1 MNRTRLIGPPPLS
14 FSAAPR
20 YGPAPKWGYQPAG
33 SRRERTAGRRRA
45 ILALLLIAGA
55 VAAGVLL
62 RADRAVAAWL
72 RRDRDVNMRVLVADG
87 RYAEAVD
94 AAELTLVRRP
104 LDAEAN
110 LIRGVASL
118 YAAIADG
125 GSGTAAADRL
135 SAATV
140 SLRRALLDS
149 RIALAEPAAQY
160 ALGKAYYHRG
170 YLYYDLAV
178 RYLEGSLALGYD
190 GADTYEYLGLAY
202 TELGDPRGLEY
213 FRHALTRRPSDLLH
227 LKMAT
232 MLMDA
237 GDVQEAR
244 RNLIQ
249 AIDLTD
255 DPAIAQRARYEL
267 GAVYR
272 ALGELL
278 LAEEQYRAIIAGDAR
293 AADAHYYLGEIHSQQ
308 GDSDRAVAQWRV
320 ARELDP
326 NHRRAIERLR

>member
-1 MNRTRLIGPPPLS
+1 
-14 FSAAPR
+14 
-20 YGPAPKWGYQPAG
+20 
-33 SRRERTAGRRRA
+33 
-45 ILALLLIAGA
+45 
-55 VAAGVLL
+55 
-62 RADRAVAAWL
+62 
-72 RRDRDVNMRVLVADG
+72 MRVLVRDG
-87 RYAEAVD
+87 RYAEAVE
-94 AAELTLVRRP
+94 AAESTLVGRP

-118 YAAIADG
+118 YAAIADLG
-125 GSGTAAADRL
+125 SADPGSADPGSGGDGPGGVSAADRL
-135 SAATV
+135 STATV
-140 SLRRALLDS
+140 ALRRALLNP
-149 RIALAEPAAQY
+149 RIAVAEPAAQY
-160 ALGKAYYHRG
+160 ALGKAYFHRG
-170 YLYYDLAV
+170 YFYYHLAV

-232 MLMDA
+232 MLVDE
-237 GDVQEAR
+237 GDVRGAR
-244 RNLIQ
+244 RNLIE
-249 AIDLTD
+249 AIDLAAD
-255 DPAIAQRARYEL
+255 IAIAQRARYEL

-293 AADAHYYLGEIHSQQ
+293 AADAHFYLGEIYSQQ
-308 GDSDRAVAQWRV
+308 GDADRALAEWRA

>member
-1 MNRTRLIGPPPLS
+1 MV
-14 FSAAPR
+14 
-20 YGPAPKWGYQPAG
+20 
-33 SRRERTAGRRRA
+33 
-45 ILALLLIAGA
+45 LLVVG
-55 VAAGVLL
+55 VVVAGVLL

-72 RRDRDVNMRVLVADG
+72 RRDRDVNMRVLVGDG
-87 RYAEAVD
+87 RYAEAVE
-94 AAELTLVRRP
+94 AAESTLVRRP

-118 YAAIADG
+118 YAAIADLG
-125 GSGTAAADRL
+125 SADPGSADPGSGGDGPGGVSAADHL
-135 SAATV
+135 STATV
-140 SLRRALLDS
+140 ALRRALLNS
-149 RIALAEPAAQY
+149 RIAVAEPAAQY
-160 ALGKAYYHRG
+160 ALGKAYFHRG
-170 YLYYDLAV
+170 YFYYHLAV

-232 MLMDA
+232 MLMDE
-237 GDVQEAR
+237 GDVQGAR
-244 RNLIQ
+244 RNLIE
-249 AIDLTD
+249 AIDLAGD
-255 DPAIAQRARYEL
+255 VAIAQRARYEL

-278 LAEEQYRAIIAGDAR
+278 LAEEQYRAIIARDAR
-293 AADAHYYLGEIHSQQ
+293 AADAHFYLGEIYSQQ
-308 GDSDRAVAQWRV
+308 GDADRALAEWRA
-320 ARELDP
+320 ARALDP

>member
-1 MNRTRLIGPPPLS
+1 MV
-14 FSAAPR
+14 
-20 YGPAPKWGYQPAG
+20 
-33 SRRERTAGRRRA
+33 
-45 ILALLLIAGA
+45 LLVVG
-55 VAAGVLL
+55 VVVAGVLL

-72 RRDRDVNMRVLVADG
+72 RRDRDVNMRVLVGDG
-87 RYAEAVD
+87 HYAEAVE

-118 YAAIADG
+118 YAAIADLG
-125 GSGTAAADRL
+125 SADPESADPESADPESADPESADPGSGGDGPGGVSAADRL
-135 SAATV
+135 STATV
-140 SLRRALLDS
+140 ALRRALLNS
-149 RIALAEPAAQY
+149 RIAVAEPAAQY
-160 ALGKAYYHRG
+160 ALGKAYFHRG
-170 YLYYDLAV
+170 YFYYHLAV

-232 MLMDA
+232 MLMDE
-237 GDVQEAR
+237 GDVQGAR
-244 RNLIQ
+244 RNLIE
-249 AIDLTD
+249 AIDLTGD
-255 DPAIAQRARYEL
+255 IAIAQRARYEL

-278 LAEEQYRAIIAGDAR
+278 LAEEQYRAIIARDAR
-293 AADAHYYLGEIHSQQ
+293 AADAHFYLGEIYSQQ
-308 GDSDRAVAQWRV
+308 GDADRALAEWRA
-320 ARELDP
+320 ARALDP

>member
-1 MNRTRLIGPPPLS
+1 MV
-14 FSAAPR
+14 
-20 YGPAPKWGYQPAG
+20 
-33 SRRERTAGRRRA
+33 
-45 ILALLLIAGA
+45 LLVIGA
-55 VAAGVLL
+55 VVAGVLL
-62 RADRAVAAWL
+62 RTDRAVAAWL
-72 RRDRDVNMRVLVADG
+72 RRDRDVNMRVLVGDG
-87 RYAEAVD
+87 RYAEAVE

-118 YAAIADG
+118 YAAIADLG
-125 GSGTAAADRL
+125 SADLGSADPGSADPGSGGDGARGVSAADRL
-135 SAATV
+135 STAIVA
-140 SLRRALLDS
+140 LRRALLNS
-149 RIALAEPAAQY
+149 RIAVAEPAAQY
-160 ALGKAYYHRG
+160 ALGKAYFHRG
-170 YLYYDLAV
+170 YLYYHLAV
-178 RYLEGSLALGYD
+178 RYLESSLALGYD

-232 MLMDA
+232 MLMDE
-237 GDVQEAR
+237 GDVQGAR

-255 DPAIAQRARYEL
+255 DRAIAQRARYEL

-272 ALGELL
+272 ALGELP
-278 LAEEQYRAIIAGDAR
+278 LAEEQYRAIIAGDPR
-293 AADAHYYLGEIHSQQ
+293 AADAHFYLGEIHSRQ
-308 GDSDRAVAQWRV
+308 GDADRALAEWRA
-320 ARELDP
+320 ARALDP

>member
-1 MNRTRLIGPPPLS
+1 M
-14 FSAAPR
+14 
-20 YGPAPKWGYQPAG
+20 
-33 SRRERTAGRRRA
+33 
-45 ILALLLIAGA
+45 
-55 VAAGVLL
+55 AAGVLL

-72 RRDRDVNMRVLVADG
+72 RRDRDVNMRVLVGDG
-87 RYAEAVD
+87 RYAEAVE

-118 YAAIADG
+118 YAAIADLGSANPGSANPGSADPGSADPRSG
-125 GSGTAAADRL
+125 GDGASGVSAADRL
-135 SAATV
+135 STAIVA
-140 SLRRALLDS
+140 LRRALLNS
-149 RIALAEPAAQY
+149 RIAVAEPAAQY

-170 YLYYDLAV
+170 YFYYHLAV

-202 TELGDPRGLEY
+202 TELGDPRGMEY
-213 FRHALTRRPSDLLH
+213 LRHALTRRPSDLLH

-232 MLMDA
+232 MLMDE
-237 GDVQEAR
+237 GDVQGAR

-255 DPAIAQRARYEL
+255 DIAIAQRARYEL

-272 ALGELL
+272 ALGELP
-278 LAEEQYRAIIAGDAR
+278 LAEEQYRAIIVGDAR
-293 AADAHYYLGEIHSQQ
+293 AADAHFYLGEIHSQQ
-308 GDSDRAVAQWRV
+308 GDSDRALAEWRA
-320 ARELDP
+320 ARALDP

>member
-1 MNRTRLIGPPPLS
+1 M
-14 FSAAPR
+14 
-20 YGPAPKWGYQPAG
+20 
-33 SRRERTAGRRRA
+33 
-45 ILALLLIAGA
+45 
-55 VAAGVLL
+55 AAGVLL

-72 RRDRDVNMRVLVADG
+72 RRDRDVNMRVLVGDG
-87 RYAEAVD
+87 HYAEAVE

-118 YAAIADG
+118 YAAIADLGSADPGSADPGSADPGSADPRSG
-125 GSGTAAADRL
+125 GDGASGVSAADRL
-135 SAATV
+135 STAIVA
-140 SLRRALLDS
+140 LRRALLNS
-149 RIALAEPAAQY
+149 RIAVAEPAAQY

-170 YLYYDLAV
+170 YFYYHLAV

-213 FRHALTRRPSDLLH
+213 LRHALTRRPSDLLH

-232 MLMDA
+232 MLMDE
-237 GDVQEAR
+237 GDVQGAR

-255 DPAIAQRARYEL
+255 DIAIAQRARYEL

-272 ALGELL
+272 ALGELP

-293 AADAHYYLGEIHSQQ
+293 AADAHFYLGEIHSQQ
-308 GDSDRAVAQWRV
+308 GDSDRALAEWRA
-320 ARELDP
+320 ARALDP